1 VILVEFVL
9 TSDLDWA
16 SEYCIENF
24 LSIVDRF
31 SVKPTIFVTHESA
44 ALREASSEG
53 RVELGI
59 HPNFLQR
66 STHGETINGILQHV
80 LDLAPHAIAVRC
92 HRHFAGPE
100 IESALAA
107 QGLRIDSNT
116 HRHLE
121 HEIAPIELASGLLR
135 LPVFF
140 EDDCHW
146 MQNRTW
152 RFRDHEADYFSAG
165 LKILN
170 FHPFLVALN
179 APDAAF
185 YLRHKWRIP
194 TLTADDAAR
203 WRCKGDG
210 AATFLVEAIGAIYT
224 AGHRFV
230 TLGEMAESLIRKTL
244 TTEMG

>member
-1 VILVEFVL
+1 MEFAL

-31 SVKPTIFVTHESA
+31 SIKPTIFVTHESP
-44 ALREASSEG
+44 ALRKASGDG

-59 HPNFLQR
+59 HPNFLQQ
-66 STHGETINGILQHV
+66 STHGDCINSVLKHV
-80 LDLAPHAIAVRC
+80 LDLVPRAIAVRC
-92 HRHFAGPE
+92 HHHFAGPE
-100 IESALAA
+100 IERALKAH
-107 QGLRIDSNT
+107 GLRIDSNT
-116 HRHLE
+116 HSHLE
-121 HEIAPIELASGLLR
+121 QGLAPIELETGLLR

-146 MQNRTW
+146 MHNTPW
-152 RFRDHEADYFSAG
+152 RFQDHEADFFSPG

-179 APDAAF
+179 VPDAAF
-185 YLRHKWRIP
+185 YLRYKP
-194 TLTADDAAR
+194 TISKLTAVEAAS
-203 WRCKGDG
+203 WRHQGYG
-210 AATFLVEAIGAIYT
+210 ASTFLIETIGAVHA

-230 TLGEMAESLIRKTL
+230 TLSEMAQSFGREKVAA
-244 TTEMG
+244 